1 MGKNPKKNGTHKAPK
16 AQKKPKPVYID
27 DGSTISDM
35 SGVGRSRFPISKENP
50 GSRATLGEM
59 FRTYTDAV
67 RMMFLP
73 MLAVL
78 GIIAVA
84 FLLVYFLL

>member
-1 MGKNPKKNGTHKAPK
+1 MENEKNKEKKA
-16 AQKKPKPVYID
+16 KKEKKKTVYVD
-27 DGSTISDM
+27 DGSPLADM
-35 SGVGRSRFPISKENP
+35 SAFGGKKRQEPKLVKGNSFKEQFK
-50 GSRATLGEM
+50 T
-59 FRTYTDAV
+59 FTDAQK
-67 RMMFLP
+67 MMFLP

>member
-1 MGKNPKKNGTHKAPK
+1 MGKNENKEKKA
-16 AQKKPKPVYID
+16 KKDKKKTVYID